1 MPAEAESTTP
11 ATAATPGSAAR
22 PTTDAA
28 ATAEAATAEQQREQ
42 RIQGALKRYRV
53 IAYIVGVGLL
63 ALTVATI
70 LDWGFGMPGAAAI
83 IGPLHGFLYM
93 IYLALG
99 IDLALK
105 SRWSVIGTV
114 LVLIAG
120 TIPFLSFVAERQVT
134 KRVAAGRKL

>member
-1 MPAEAESTTP
+1 MPAETE
-11 ATAATPGSAAR
+11 TAAPTVQELRAKRIASA
-22 PTTDAA
+22 
-28 ATAEAATAEQQREQ
+28 
-42 RIQGALKRYRV
+42 LVRYRT

-70 LDWGFGMPGAAAI
+70 LDWGFHIPQYAAI
-83 IGPLHGFLYM
+83 VGPLHGFLYM

-105 SRWSVIGTV
+105 ARWSVVGTL
-114 LVLIAG
+114 LVLLSG

-134 KRVAAGRKL
+134 KRVSAGRKL

>member
-1 MPAEAESTTP
+1 MPAETEPDT
-11 ATAATPGSAAR
+11 ATAK
-22 PTTDAA
+22 PTVG
-28 ATAEAATAEQQREQ
+28 ELREQ
-42 RIQGALKRYRV
+42 RIRAALTRYRI

-70 LDWGFGMPGAAAI
+70 LDWGFGIPQYAAI

-105 SRWSVIGTV
+105 ARWSVVGSV
-114 LVLIAG
+114 LVLLAG

-134 KRVAAGRKL
+134 GRVLAGRKL

>member
-1 MPAEAESTTP
+1 MPAETEPETK
-11 ATAATPGSAAR
+11 TAKPSVT
-22 PTTDAA
+22 
-28 ATAEAATAEQQREQ
+28 QLREQ
-42 RIQGALKRYRV
+42 RIRAALTRFRV

-70 LDWGFGMPGAAAI
+70 LDWGFGIPQYAAV

-105 SRWSVIGTV
+105 ARWSIVGSV
-114 LVLIAG
+114 LVLLAG

-134 KRVAAGRKL
+134 KRVLAGRKL

>member
-1 MPAEAESTTP
+1 MPAETGPDTEAKPASTK
-11 ATAATPGSAAR
+11 
-22 PTTDAA
+22 PTVSELRAKRVDS
-28 ATAEAATAEQQREQ
+28 
-42 RIQGALKRYRV
+42 ALKRYRF

-70 LDWGFGMPGAAAI
+70 LDWGFGIPQGAEVV
-83 IGPLHGFLYM
+83 GPLHGFLYM

-105 SRWSVIGTV
+105 ARWSVVGSL
-114 LVLIAG
+114 LVLLAG

-134 KRVAAGRKL
+134 KRVRAGRKL

>member
-1 MPAEAESTTP
+1 MPAEAEPGTETKP
-11 ATAATPGSAAR
+11 TAKPTVGELRAERVSA
-22 PTTDAA
+22 
-28 ATAEAATAEQQREQ
+28 
-42 RIQGALKRYRV
+42 ALKRYRV

-70 LDWGFGMPGAAAI
+70 LDWGFGIPQMAAVV
-83 IGPLHGFLYM
+83 GPLHGFLYM

-105 SRWSVIGTV
+105 ARWSVVGSL
-114 LVLIAG
+114 LVLLAG

-134 KRVAAGRKL
+134 KRVRAGRKL

>member
-1 MPAEAESTTP
+1 MPAETVAV
-11 ATAATPGSAAR
+11 A
-22 PTTDAA
+22 
-28 ATAEAATAEQQREQ
+28 AEQQREQ
-42 RIQGALKRYRV
+42 RIRAALGRYRV

-70 LDWGFGMPGAAAI
+70 MDWVFGIPQAAAI

-99 IDLALK
+99 VDLALK
-105 SRWSVIGTV
+105 CRWSVGGSI
-114 LVLIAG
+114 LVLLAG

-134 KRVAAGRKL
+134 RRVTEGRKL

>member
-1 MPAEAESTTP
+1 MPAEPDTK
-11 ATAATPGSAAR
+11 PGPTKPTVSELRAR
-22 PTTDAA
+22 
-28 ATAEAATAEQQREQ
+28 
-42 RIQGALKRYRV
+42 RINGALKRYRF
-53 IAYIVGVGLL
+53 IAYIVGIGLL

-70 LDWGFGMPGAAAI
+70 LDWGFGIPQYAEV

-105 SRWSVIGTV
+105 ARWSVVGSL
-114 LVLIAG
+114 LVLLAG

-134 KRVAAGRKL
+134 KRVTAGRKL

>member
-1 MPAEAESTTP
+1 MPAETD
-11 ATAATPGSAAR
+11 TAAPTVQELRAKRVASA
-22 PTTDAA
+22 
-28 ATAEAATAEQQREQ
+28 
-42 RIQGALKRYRV
+42 LVRYRI

-70 LDWGFGMPGAAAI
+70 LDWGFHIPQYAEV

-105 SRWSVIGTV
+105 ARWSVIGTL
-114 LVLIAG
+114 LVLLSG

-134 KRVAAGRKL
+134 KRVSAGRKL

>member
-1 MPAEAESTTP
+1 MPAETTSKP
-11 ATAATPGSAAR
+11 TVSELRAT
-22 PTTDAA
+22 
-28 ATAEAATAEQQREQ
+28 
-42 RIQGALKRYRV
+42 RIDGALKRYRF

-70 LDWGFGMPGAAAI
+70 LDWGFHIPQYAAV

-105 SRWSVIGTV
+105 ARWSVVGSV
-114 LVLIAG
+114 LVLLAG

-134 KRVAAGRKL
+134 KRVRAGRKL